1 MSSLFYIY
9 PSCGRALVIPIIT
22 RDTNIVKNTV
32 FEPVLRKDTIF
43 GLTFATRNR
52 KALVPTN
59 MNWGQL
65 QVYHLCPISPLH
77 TEDMWRT
84 QSSPETPILSR
95 ILSLNQFYVKIPFLG
110 LLFPYEANKS
120 LLKMHYV
127 LKTTTGL
134 SSLIYIHPLSR
145 IAVVVLIILRDTN
158 IFKNTVFEPVLRKD
172 SVSGLTFDIGTWQTN
187 FPTHF
192 ELKIL
197 TGL

>member
-22 RDTNIVKNTV
+22 RDTNIVNNTV

-110 LLFPYEANKS
+110 LLFSIWSQQIVAKNELHTEDNNRSVILNIYPPFIRNS
-120 LLKMHYV
+120 CGGLNHLKRHQYFQKYC
-127 LKTTTGL
+127 LWT
-134 SSLIYIHPLSR
+134 SF
-145 IAVVVLIILRDTN
+145 A
-158 IFKNTVFEPVLRKD
+158 
-172 SVSGLTFDIGTWQTN
+172 
-187 FPTHF
+187 
-192 ELKIL
+192 
-197 TGL
+197 